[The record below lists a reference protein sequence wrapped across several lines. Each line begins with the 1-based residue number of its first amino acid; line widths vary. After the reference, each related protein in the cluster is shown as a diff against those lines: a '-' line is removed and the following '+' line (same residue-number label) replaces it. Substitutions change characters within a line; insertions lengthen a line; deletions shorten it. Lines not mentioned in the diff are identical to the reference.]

1 VKAIV
6 LSKRVKVFLR
16 ISCAA
21 LLLFIIFSK
30 VRKFDLADFKT
41 KAYLLAFV
49 AASML
54 NVAQSFLCTFR
65 WGLIQRVFGKPPPFS
80 TSIWAYLECGFCNQ
94 ALPSFIGGDAV
105 RVLRWCES
113 GVTAAHASASVV
125 FDRAFGALGAAILAL
140 VACALLRDTDIERY
154 KLASVALLAGGVF
167 GACAAFLL
175 VVRLRTTHKWFS
187 RARRLHTFLIA
198 VADWRPS
205 GVGIAFFVLLGVVG
219 QVVAGFSVYVLAHA
233 LGINLSA
240 PVLVSVTGILLLVA
254 MIPISF
260 AGWGVRE
267 AAFITLLVPLGTSSS
282 ASLALGVSL
291 GLATLVGSVP
301 GGISVLFNFAGPPK
315 SNVLH
320 DSHAAKERALGR
332 SGPSRY

>member
-1 VKAIV
+1 M

-21 LLLFIIFSK
+21 ILLVIIFFK
-30 VRKFDLADFKT
+30 VRKFNLSDFKT

-49 AASML
+49 AASLL
-54 NVAQSFLCTFR
+54 NVAQSLVCTFR
-65 WGLIQRVFGKPPPFS
+65 WGLIQRVFGRPPPFS

-105 RVLRWCES
+105 RVLRWFES

-125 FDRAFGALGAAILAL
+125 FDRAFGAFGASILAI
-140 VACALLRDTDIERY
+140 VACFLLQGTDIERY
-154 KLASVALLAGGVF
+154 KLVSVALLGGGVF
-167 GACAAFLL
+167 GACASFLL
-175 VVRLRTTHKWFS
+175 VVRLRATHKWFS
-187 RARRLHTFLIA
+187 RAHQLHTFLVA
-198 VADWRPS
+198 VTDWRPS
-205 GVGIAFFVLLGVVG
+205 GVGIASFVLLGVGG
-219 QVVAGFSVYVLAHA
+219 QVVAGLSVYVLAHA

-240 PVLVSVTGILLLVA
+240 LVLVSVTGIILLVA

-267 AAFITLLVPLGTSSS
+267 AAFITLLVPLGASSS

-291 GLATLVGSVP
+291 GLAALVGSLP

-315 SNVLH
+315 SNVIH
-320 DSHAAKERALGR
+320 DPHAGEEKALGR
-332 SGPSRY
+332 SKPSQY